1 MRVFCPE
8 HKKGFFTP
16 RLSPIR
22 CESRGHVLG
31 ELDFRGTAQ
40 GPAEVRWQYCCNC
53 EHFCPIDFDRDG
65 LERCP
70 VCTRRTSIMYVC
82 DRCFTVSFESNTPLQ
97 TKNFTLTTEGAP
109 KPSCPGC
116 LQEAS
121 RDLREHFC
129 EELQATF
136 ITALTSCPIC
146 AERLDIGPSFPS
158 SIAHYLRR
166 IKAANKQT
174 VTFDYDSESFL
185 SVEDGEFVLVSVP
198 PEGAQPFVLPRSPRF
213 TSKRDFYELY
223 QDYYHCTNVDVG
235 EVHVIEPAT
244 VEYTGDGWKFISS
257 GILEVV
263 PDVRQVKAAPEI
275 KSQKQ
280 PVNDAMR
287 SPSVAPPS
295 AEAAAA
301 PCPGCGVLVETKYA
315 FCWKCGS
322 AMKPDV
328 KSSEKAKQSITPP
341 PVTTEEEQPAE
352 PNELGRIQQTILSSV
367 PSWRRFAAEDDE
379 STIQHRLRDT
389 DRPSP
394 RSSVPDEQR
403 PRRSVTGSV
412 LKLTAMA
419 FGGVL
424 LTTLGFFVLRNS
436 VSQLVFGNE
445 TQETTVAAAPSQ
457 KTPASAPAGPVK
469 EAPKQTNAPEDELQ
483 KLRDQRMRA
492 AASDRTRILRAFAQT
507 EKQYPD
513 DYRFPYERAKFVIN
527 RGDNASHEEAFN
539 ALSAAAEK
547 AILADKS
554 NEMLV
559 GLEADKTG
567 DFHKL
572 AHGHREWKQVVQ
584 ALKSKDTTLLSA
596 NTH

>member
-1 MRVFCPE
+1 
-8 HKKGFFTP
+8 
-16 RLSPIR
+16 
-22 CESRGHVLG
+22 
-31 ELDFRGTAQ
+31 
-40 GPAEVRWQYCCNC
+40 
-53 EHFCPIDFDRDG
+53 
-65 LERCP
+65 
-70 VCTRRTSIMYVC
+70 
-82 DRCFTVSFESNTPLQ
+82 
-97 TKNFTLTTEGAP
+97 
-109 KPSCPGC
+109 

-129 EELQATF
+129 DELQTTF

-158 SIAHYLRR
+158 SVAHYLRR
-166 IKAANKQT
+166 IKAANKQI
-174 VTFDYDSESFL
+174 VTFDYDSESFVP
-185 SVEDGEFVLVSVP
+185 VEDGEFVLISVP

-223 QDYYHCTNVDVG
+223 QDYYHCADVEVG
-235 EVHVIEPAT
+235 EVQVIEPAT

-263 PDVRQVKAAPEI
+263 PDVRQVKATPEI

-280 PVNDAMR
+280 AVNDAVR
-287 SPSVAPPS
+287 SPSPAPPS
-295 AEAAAA
+295 VEEPATT
-301 PCPGCGVLVETKYA
+301 CPGCGVLVETKYA

-328 KSSEKAKQSITPP
+328 KATQKSRQSIKPP
-341 PVTTEEEQPAE
+341 NVTNEEEPPAE
-352 PNELGRIQQTILSSV
+352 PTDIGRIQQTILSSV

-379 STIQHRLRDT
+379 STIQHEPRDA
-389 DRPSP
+389 DRPSVRP
-394 RSSVPDEQR
+394 SAPDEQ
-403 PRRSVTGSV
+403 PHRRSVTGSV
-412 LKLTAMA
+412 LKLTVMA
-419 FGGVL
+419 FVGVL
-424 LTTLGFFVLRNS
+424 LATLGFFVLRNS

-445 TQETTVAAAPSQ
+445 NQQTTVAAAPSQ
-457 KTPASAPAGPVK
+457 NMPASVSSTPVV
-469 EAPKQTNAPEDELQ
+469 EGPKQTNAREDDLQ

-492 AASDRTRILRAFAQT
+492 AASDRTLILRAFAKT

-513 DYRFPYERAKFVIN
+513 DYRFPYERAKFAIN
-527 RGDNASHEEAFN
+527 GRDNASHEEAFN

-554 NEMLV
+554 NEMLE

-584 ALKSKDTTLLSA
+584 ALKSKDTMLLSA